1 MIALALALG
10 LAWGPEGLEED
21 RLPRSLSETF
31 LPPAA
36 AAVEETTAVL
46 VGIHLG
52 AARAV
57 DGKDPGF
64 LAGFEWRMHF
74 LPWLGM
80 AGGVDFVGKEQ
91 IDNVIG
97 GHFFQVPFTWS
108 FLLYPP
114 VDLGIFRPYGQLGGG
129 ATITDVSGLSVLHLN
144 LNSTD
149 VNLLYFVGLGVE
161 VALGSDLVLDANV
174 RYVWAHDPPGAIG
187 YDADWRQFTIGLLL
201 KLPQ

>member
-1 MIALALALG
+1 MIGIVLALG
-10 LAWGPEGLEED
+10 LALGPEED
-21 RLPRSLSETF
+21 RLPRSLSETL
-31 LPPAA
+31 LPQAA
-36 AAVEETTAVL
+36 APVEEDHAVY

-52 AARAV
+52 GAHAV
-57 DGKDPGF
+57 DGDRTGF

-80 AGGVDFVGKEQ
+80 AGGVDVLSKEQ

-108 FLLYPP
+108 FLLSPP
-114 VDLGIFRPYGQLGGG
+114 VDLGVFRPYGQLGGG
-129 ATITDVSGLSVLHLN
+129 LTITDVSGLSIRDIN

-161 VALGSDLVLDANV
+161 VALGPNLLLDVSV

-187 YDADWRQFTIGLLL
+187 YDADWRQFTVGLLL
-201 KLPQ
+201 KLPD